1 MINLEHK
8 IKGNKLIIEM
18 DLDER
23 NGPSKSGKTT
33 IVASSEGNQ
42 IISYEKLSEDEEMYL
57 GLNLYTKRLKKKK

>member
-1 MINLEHK
+1 
-8 IKGNKLIIEM
+8 M